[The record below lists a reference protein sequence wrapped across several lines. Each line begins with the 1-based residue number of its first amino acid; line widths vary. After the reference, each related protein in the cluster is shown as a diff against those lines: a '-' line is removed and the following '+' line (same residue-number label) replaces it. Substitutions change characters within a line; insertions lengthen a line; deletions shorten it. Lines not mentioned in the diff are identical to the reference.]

1 MSEEYFDV
9 VDLADRVIGRATR
22 NEVHQKGLYHRAVH
36 VLVFNSQRRLFLQKR
51 SASKDTF
58 PGKWDSSASGHLCA
72 GEEYDDCAVRELE
85 EEIGLRLTTTPERLF
100 KIDACAET
108 GQEHVWVYRCLSDG
122 PLALNAEEVERGEWF
137 TTEAIDRWLRDK
149 PGDFAS
155 AFPRIWK
162 AYRKE

>member
-36 VLVFNSQRRLFLQKR
+36 VLVFNSQGQLFLQKR

-72 GEEYDDCAVRELE
+72 GEE
-85 EEIGLRLTTTPERLF
+85 
-100 KIDACAET
+100 
-108 GQEHVWVYRCLSDG
+108 
-122 PLALNAEEVERGEWF
+122 
-137 TTEAIDRWLRDK
+137 
-149 PGDFAS
+149 
-155 AFPRIWK
+155 
-162 AYRKE
+162 